1 MYCFQKFKSA
11 IVLNKYITKIIIHKT
26 YLNNFY
32 TYYLTFAKV
41 YIYIYIRKNKYKFVL
56 HLPDFGF

>member
-1 MYCFQKFKSA
+1 MYCFQKFKST

-41 YIYIYIRKNKYKFVL
+41 YIYIYT
-56 HLPDFGF
+56 